1 MAERQRWRFSDWATS
16 RVDGG
21 GGSSAQGAK
30 REDSDLLYS
39 EAAQTVE
46 EIDKAVRG
54 AWKHVTPQVC
64 EAIMKRV
71 RRNMIKVIEKKGGNF
86 YDER

>member
-1 MAERQRWRFSDWATS
+1 MVEAD
-16 RVDGG
+16 
-21 GGSSAQGAK
+21 
-30 REDSDLLYS
+30 
-39 EAAQTVE
+39 AAQTLE